1 MGAMATRMPCTSSS
15 VIPTSEAVP
24 AFNTYDTGGAPAT
37 CRVRWI
43 PQSSRQE
50 RRGRGFL
57 RSSGLSL
64 SVRHRAE
71 RDDGRG
77 RLIAGLD
84 ILAYDHRPRIIQ
96 IT

>member
-1 MGAMATRMPCTSSS
+1 VPRSMDTAVISARAERTGVSS
-15 VIPTSEAVP
+15 VI
-24 AFNTYDTGGAPAT
+24 
-37 CRVRWI
+37 W
-43 PQSSRQE
+43 
-50 RRGRGFL
+50 
-57 RSSGLSL
+57 LSL

-77 RLIAGLD
+77 RLVTGLA